1 MLALHCSII
10 LYALHQMAMENHLLS
25 ATSMKDTTMFVVLIT
40 VVALVSRGFDWVRE
54 TALSR

>member
-1 MLALHCSII
+1 MGTKNRLIKTDT
-10 LYALHQMAMENHLLS
+10 MENHLLS